1 VAEDLGEKTELPT
14 AKRRADA
21 RAKGQVARSPELGV
35 ALDLIGGLALLAVLG
50 PAIVAGCATL
60 LRAHLGAGA
69 EGEGGLL
76 DAVRTENLGGV
87 ILLAAKSAA
96 WIAGPFVLL
105 MFVITAAANF
115 VQVGP
120 LLTAE
125 PLRPKLE
132 NLSPQRGLKKI
143 FGKRNVI
150 RTTVGIAKLAA
161 VVLTA
166 SLVVRS
172 ESTTIAGLALLEL
185 GPAVH
190 TALGIIVRLLIWLLA
205 LVLVLGVIDWWYQ
218 RWQLTQD
225 LKMTKQEVKDE
236 LRSMEGDLTTKGRRL
251 RMARKLIMQRMAQ
264 AVPRA
269 DVVVTN
275 PTHFAVAI
283 KYDAA
288 TMEAPRVVAKG
299 ADWMAFRIRELAAA
313 HGVPIVE
320 KPPLARALYA
330 KVEVGR
336 QISPEFYEAVAEI
349 LAYVYRLEGR
359 AA

>member
-1 VAEDLGEKTELPT
+1 MAEDLGEKTELPT

-21 RAKGQVARSPELGV
+21 RQRGQVAKSPELGV

-50 PAIVAGCATL
+50 PAIVSGCAAL
-60 LRAHLGAGA
+60 MRRMLGPAPLEEVAAPAHLGETIAH
-69 EGEGGLL
+69 
-76 DAVRTENLGGV
+76 
-87 ILLAAKSAA
+87 AAKALG
-96 WIAGPFVLL
+96 WIVGPFVLL
-105 MFVITAAANF
+105 MFAVAAGAQY

-120 LLTAE
+120 LLTLE
-125 PLRPKLE
+125 RLRPKPEML
-132 NLSPQRGLKKI
+132 NPVQGMSKI
-143 FGKRNVI
+143 FSRRNVV
-150 RTTVGIAKLAA
+150 RTALGVVKLGVILLAA
-161 VVLTA
+161 
-166 SLVVRS
+166 SMVVRRQA
-172 ESTTIAGLALLEL
+172 EAIAGLAILEL
-185 GPAVH
+185 GPAVEQVLRI
-190 TALGIIVRLLIWLLA
+190 AMDLVIWLLA
-205 LVLVLGVIDWWYQ
+205 LMLILGVLDWWYQ

-236 LRSMEGDLTTKGRRL
+236 MRSMEGDLSTKGRRL
-251 RMARKLIMQRMAQ
+251 RMARKLLMQRMAQ
-264 AVPRA
+264 AVPQA

-330 KVEVGR
+330 SVEVGR